1 MSGSARLTLL
11 TVAVLVWLCPAAWAQ
26 KVDVVTLRNGDRIT
40 CEISNLSRSMLSAST
55 DPLGK
60 VAIHWGQ
67 IVGIQSPRVFTLQ
80 MATGERYYG
89 TLLASQPNQIVVG
102 FTGGSVALSMTDV
115 VELVPIGQSFW
126 RRIDGSLDLGFSFTQ
141 ANLETHGTLNGAATY
156 RTQTRQVRT
165 KLSSQVST
173 REDADREYRADL
185 GLSYS
190 RYLSNRWYA
199 IGWAGGQQNDEL
211 TLELRTLA
219 GGGIGRELVHT
230 DRRIWSLF
238 GGAAYTRELY
248 RDQPLEQSTE
258 AAIGGQLDFYAP
270 ANDDYNITNQLVTYI
285 NVGGRRR
292 LRAELQSAWRQEF
305 LADFYWSLNG
315 FESFDSDPP
324 PEEKEND
331 FGITFSVGWK
341 F

>member
-1 MSGSARLTLL
+1 MSGSVRTLL
-11 TVAVLVWLCPAAWAQ
+11 TVAILVGLCPAAWAQ

-40 CEISNLSRSMLSAST
+40 CEISNLTRSMLNAST

-67 IVGIQSPRVFTLQ
+67 VGSIQSPRVFMVQ
-80 MATGERYYG
+80 MTTGERYYG
-89 TLLASQPNQIVVG
+89 TLLASPPTQLVVG
-102 FTGGSVALSMTDV
+102 FTGGSVALSLAEV

-141 ANLETHGTLNGAATY
+141 ANLETRGTLNGSATY
-156 RTQTRQVRT
+156 RTQTRQIAA
-165 KLSSQVST
+165 KASSQVTT

-185 GLSYS
+185 SLSYN
-190 RYLSNRWYA
+190 RYLSNRFYV

-211 TLELRTLA
+211 TLELRVLA

-248 RDQPLEQSTE
+248 QDQPLDQSTE

-305 LADFYWSLNG
+305 LADFYWSLNF

-324 PEEKEND
+324 PEEKRND
-331 FGITFSVGWK
+331 FGVSFTVGWK

>member
-1 MSGSARLTLL
+1 MSGSVRTLL
-11 TVAVLVWLCPAAWAQ
+11 TVAVLVGLCPAAWAQ

-40 CEISNLSRSMLSAST
+40 CEISNLTRSMLNAST

-67 IVGIQSPRVFTLQ
+67 IVSIQSPRVFMVQ
-80 MATGERYYG
+80 MTTGERYYG
-89 TLLASQPNQIVVG
+89 TLLASPPTQLVVG
-102 FTGGSVALSMTDV
+102 FPGGSVALSLAEV

-141 ANLETHGTLNGAATY
+141 ANLETHGTLNGSATY
-156 RTQTRQVRT
+156 RTQTRQIAA
-165 KLSSQVST
+165 KASSQVST

-185 GLSYS
+185 GVSYS
-190 RYLSNRWYA
+190 RYLSNRFYVIA
-199 IGWAGGQQNDEL
+199 WAGGQQNDEL
-211 TLELRTLA
+211 TLELRALA

-230 DRRIWSLF
+230 DRRIWSVF

-248 RDQPLEQSTE
+248 RDQPLDQSTE
-258 AAIGGQLDFYAP
+258 AAIGGSLDFYAP

-285 NVGGRRR
+285 NVAGRKRV
-292 LRAELQSAWRQEF
+292 RAELQSAWRQEF
-305 LADFYWSLNG
+305 LADFYWSLNF

-324 PEEKEND
+324 PEEKRND
-331 FGITFSVGWK
+331 FGVSFSVGWK